1 MVINKELLQLRK
13 KIADKRPE
21 FVRQES
27 WRYDRLAPNWRRPK
41 GKDNKMRKQVS
52 GVPRLAKVGYK
63 GPRKSRG
70 LHPSG
75 YNDVL
80 IFNLKDLTKID
91 PKVDAVRIAHT
102 VGNKKRIEIV
112 TEATKLK
119 MKILNPG
126 NIESI
131 KKLPKKAET
140 KPKKESTT
148 GPTATPTETKV
159 EKPKKESTTGR
170 TERKTETKEEKQ
182 KKESKTARTEKKK
195 KPKKKTTTKP
205 TTTPTKTKDK
215 KTKKESTT
223 GPTAT
228 PTETKVEKPKKEST
242 TGPTATPTETKVEK
256 PKKESKATGAKG
268 KNAGKKGTKS

>member
-75 YNDVL
+75 YNDIL

-140 KPKKESTT
+140 KPKKES
-148 GPTATPTETKV
+148 K
-159 EKPKKESTTGR
+159 
-170 TERKTETKEEKQ
+170 
-182 KKESKTARTEKKK
+182 
-195 KPKKKTTTKP
+195 
-205 TTTPTKTKDK
+205 
-215 KTKKESTT
+215 
-223 GPTAT
+223 
-228 PTETKVEKPKKEST
+228 

-256 PKKESKATGAKG
+256 PKKESKTGPTATATETKDEKKSKESKTEETTAKT
-268 KNAGKKGTKS
+268 AKKIEKKKKESTKKVTAKKTETKSGTRK

>member
-52 GVPRLAKVGYK
+52 GVPPLAKVGYK

-75 YNDVL
+75 YNDILV
-80 IFNLKDLTKID
+80 FNVKDLSKID
-91 PKVDAVRIAHT
+91 PKIDAVRIAHT

-126 NIESI
+126 KIDAI
-131 KKLPKKAET
+131 KKLSKKAET
-140 KPKKESTT
+140 KPKKEPT
-148 GPTATPTETKV
+148 TATPTEKI
-159 EKPKKESTTGR
+159 EKPKKE
-170 TERKTETKEEKQ
+170 
-182 KKESKTARTEKKK
+182 
-195 KPKKKTTTKP
+195 P
-205 TTTPTKTKDK
+205 T
-215 KTKKESTT
+215 
-223 GPTAT
+223 TAT
-228 PTETKVEKPKKEST
+228 PTEKIEKPKKE
-242 TGPTATPTETKVEK
+242 PRTATPTEKIEK
-256 PKKESKATGAKG
+256 PKKEPKATSAKS
-268 KNAGKKGTKS
+268 KNTGKKGTKA

>member
-52 GVPRLAKVGYK
+52 GVPPLAKVGYK

-75 YNDVL
+75 YNDILV
-80 IFNLKDLTKID
+80 FNIKDLTKID

-112 TEATKLK
+112 SEATKLK

-126 NIESI
+126 KIEAM
-131 KKLPKKAET
+131 KKVPKKAET
-140 KPKKESTT
+140 KPKKESPSTT
-148 GPTATPTETKV
+148 AATTETKV
-159 EKPKKESTTGR
+159 EKPKKESPTTESPT
-170 TERKTETKEEKQ
+170 TESPTTESPTTESPTTESPTTESSKTES
-182 KKESKTARTEKKK
+182 SKTESSKTESAAA
-195 KPKKKTTTKP
+195 P
-205 TTTPTKTKDK
+205 T
-215 KTKKESTT
+215 
-223 GPTAT
+223 
-228 PTETKVEKPKKEST
+228 TETKVEKPKKESPAAAT
-242 TGPTATPTETKVEK
+242 TESAAAPTTETKVEK
-256 PKKESKATGAKG
+256 PKKVSKTTGAKS
-268 KNAGKKGTKS
+268 KNTGKKGAKS

>member
-52 GVPRLAKVGYK
+52 GVPPLVKVGYK
-63 GPRKSRG
+63 GPRKTRG

-75 YNDVL
+75 YNDILV
-80 IFNLKDLTKID
+80 FNVKDLSKID
-91 PKVDAVRIAHT
+91 PKIDAVRIAHT

-126 NIESI
+126 KIEAI
-131 KKLPKKAET
+131 KKQPKKAET
-140 KPKKESTT
+140 KPKKEPATT
-148 GPTATPTETKV
+148 TPTEKI
-159 EKPKKESTTGR
+159 EKPKKEP
-170 TERKTETKEEKQ
+170 
-182 KKESKTARTEKKK
+182 A
-195 KPKKKTTTKP
+195 
-205 TTTPTKTKDK
+205 TTTPTEKIEKS
-215 KTKKESTT
+215 KKEPATT
-223 GPTAT
+223 T
-228 PTETKVEKPKKEST
+228 PTEKIEKSKKE
-242 TGPTATPTETKVEK
+242 P
-256 PKKESKATGAKG
+256 KATSAKS
-268 KNAGKKGTKS
+268 KSTGKKGTKA

>member
-52 GVPRLAKVGYK
+52 GVPPLAKVGYK

-75 YNDVL
+75 YNDIL

-126 NIESI
+126 NIEAI

-148 GPTATPTETKV
+148 APTAPTHNSNN
-159 EKPKKESTTGR
+159 STNSTNRNKG
-170 TERKTETKEEKQ
+170 RKTKERINNSTNSNTNRNKGRKTKERINNSTNSNTNRNKG
-182 KKESKTARTEKKK
+182 R
-195 KPKKKTTTKP
+195 
-205 TTTPTKTKDK
+205 KTKERINNSTNSNTNRNK
-215 KTKKESTT
+215 GRKTKERIKSNRR
-223 GPTAT
+223 
-228 PTETKVEKPKKEST
+228 
-242 TGPTATPTETKVEK
+242 
-256 PKKESKATGAKG
+256 KG
-268 KNAGKKGTKS
+268 KERRKKRD

>member
-52 GVPRLAKVGYK
+52 GVPPLAKVGYK
-63 GPRKSRG
+63 GPRKARG

-75 YNDVL
+75 YNDILV
-80 IFNLKDLTKID
+80 FNIKDLRKID
-91 PKVDAVRIAHT
+91 SKVDAVRIAHT

-126 NIESI
+126 KIESL

-140 KPKKESTT
+140 KPKKES
-148 GPTATPTETKV
+148 PTATTETKV
-159 EKPKKESTTGR
+159 EKPKKESP
-170 TERKTETKEEKQ
+170 
-182 KKESKTARTEKKK
+182 AA
-195 KPKKKTTTKP
+195 
-205 TTTPTKTKDK
+205 TTPAA
-215 KTKKESTT
+215 TT
-223 GPTAT
+223 PATAT
-228 PTETKVEKPKKEST
+228 AATTETKVEKPKK
-242 TGPTATPTETKVEK
+242 V
-256 PKKESKATGAKG
+256 SKATGAKS
-268 KNAGKKGTKS
+268 KNTGKKGAKT

>member
-1 MVINKELLQLRK
+1 
-13 KIADKRPE
+13 
-21 FVRQES
+21 
-27 WRYDRLAPNWRRPK
+27 
-41 GKDNKMRKQVS
+41 MRKQVS

-75 YNDVL
+75 YNDIL

-126 NIESI
+126 NIEAI

-148 GPTATPTETKV
+148 APTATPTETKV
-159 EKPKKESTTGR
+159 EKPKKESTTAP
-170 TERKTETKEEKQ
+170 TATPTETKVEK
-182 KKESKTARTEKKK
+182 
-195 KPKKKTTTKP
+195 P
-205 TTTPTKTKDK
+205 
-215 KTKKESTT
+215 KKESTT
-223 GPTAT
+223 APTAT

-256 PKKESKATGAKG
+256 PKKESTTAPTAHNKTKVEKPKKESTTAPTATPTETKVEKPKKESKATGAKG

>member
-27 WRYDRLAPNWRRPK
+27 WRYKKLAPNWRRPK

-52 GVPRLAKVGYK
+52 GVPPLVKVGYK

-75 YNDVL
+75 YNDILV
-80 IFNLKDLTKID
+80 FNTRDLSKIN

-102 VGNKKRIEIV
+102 VGNKKRIDIV

-119 MKILNPG
+119 IKILNPG
-126 NIESI
+126 KVEAL

-140 KPKKESTT
+140 KPKKE
-148 GPTATPTETKV
+148 AEAKV
-159 EKPKKESTTGR
+159 EKPKKEAEAKG
-170 TERKTETKEEKQ
+170 
-182 KKESKTARTEKKK
+182 K
-195 KPKKKTTTKP
+195 KPKKEAEAKGK
-205 TTTPTKTKDK
+205 
-215 KTKKESTT
+215 
-223 GPTAT
+223 
-228 PTETKVEKPKKEST
+228 KPKKEAEAK
-242 TGPTATPTETKVEK
+242 GKK
-256 PKKESKATGAKG
+256 PKKEAEAKG
-268 KNAGKKGTKS
+268 KNVGKKVSKS

>member
-75 YNDVL
+75 YNDIL
-80 IFNLKDLTKID
+80 IFNVKDLTKID

-112 TEATKLK
+112 TEATNLK

-126 NIESI
+126 KIEAI

-140 KPKKESTT
+140 KPKKESK
-148 GPTATPTETKV
+148 AT
-159 EKPKKESTTGR
+159 
-170 TERKTETKEEKQ
+170 
-182 KKESKTARTEKKK
+182 
-195 KPKKKTTTKP
+195 
-205 TTTPTKTKDK
+205 
-215 KTKKESTT
+215 
-223 GPTAT
+223 
-228 PTETKVEKPKKEST
+228 
-242 TGPTATPTETKVEK
+242 TATPTETKVEK
-256 PKKESKATGAKG
+256 PKKESKATTAATATTATPTETKVEKPKKESKATTATTATTATPTETKVEKPKKKSKATGAKG
-268 KNAGKKGTKS
+268 KSTGKKGTKS

>member
-27 WRYDRLAPNWRRPK
+27 WRYEKLAPNWRRPK

-52 GVPRLAKVGYK
+52 GVPPLVKVGYK

-75 YNDVL
+75 YNDILV
-80 IFNLKDLTKID
+80 FNIKDLTKID
-91 PKVDAVRIAHT
+91 PKVDAVRIAHG

-126 NIESI
+126 KIEAI
-131 KKLPKKAET
+131 KKLPKKTET
-140 KPKKESTT
+140 KPKKESAATT
-148 GPTATPTETKV
+148 TETKV
-159 EKPKKESTTGR
+159 EKPKKESAATT
-170 TERKTETKEEKQ
+170 
-182 KKESKTARTEKKK
+182 
-195 KPKKKTTTKP
+195 
-205 TTTPTKTKDK
+205 
-215 KTKKESTT
+215 
-223 GPTAT
+223 
-228 PTETKVEKPKKEST
+228 
-242 TGPTATPTETKVEK
+242 TETKVEK
-256 PKKESKATGAKG
+256 PKKESKATVAKG
-268 KNAGKKGTKS
+268 KNTGKKGTKS

>member
-1 MVINKELLQLRK
+1 
-13 KIADKRPE
+13 
-21 FVRQES
+21 
-27 WRYDRLAPNWRRPK
+27 
-41 GKDNKMRKQVS
+41 MRKQVS
-52 GVPRLAKVGYK
+52 GVPPLAKVGYK

-75 YNDVL
+75 YNDIL

-131 KKLPKKAET
+131 KKLP
-140 KPKKESTT
+140 
-148 GPTATPTETKV
+148 TATPTETKV
-159 EKPKKESTTGR
+159 EKP
-170 TERKTETKEEKQ
+170 
-182 KKESKTARTEKKK
+182 
-195 KPKKKTTTKP
+195 
-205 TTTPTKTKDK
+205 
-215 KTKKESTT
+215 KKESTT

>member
-52 GVPRLAKVGYK
+52 GVPPLAKVGYK
-63 GPRKSRG
+63 GPRKARG

-75 YNDVL
+75 YNDILV
-80 IFNLKDLTKID
+80 FNIKDLRKID
-91 PKVDAVRIAHT
+91 SKVDAVRIAHT

-126 NIESI
+126 KIESL

-140 KPKKESTT
+140 KPKKES
-148 GPTATPTETKV
+148 PTATTETKV
-159 EKPKKESTTGR
+159 EKPKK
-170 TERKTETKEEKQ
+170 
-182 KKESKTARTEKKK
+182 
-195 KPKKKTTTKP
+195 
-205 TTTPTKTKDK
+205 
-215 KTKKESTT
+215 
-223 GPTAT
+223 
-228 PTETKVEKPKKEST
+228 V
-242 TGPTATPTETKVEK
+242 
-256 PKKESKATGAKG
+256 SKATGAKS
-268 KNAGKKGTKS
+268 KNTGKKGAKT

>member
-52 GVPRLAKVGYK
+52 GVPPLAKVGYK

-75 YNDVL
+75 YNDILV
-80 IFNLKDLTKID
+80 FNIKDLTKID

-112 TEATKLK
+112 SEATKLK

-126 NIESI
+126 KIEAM
-131 KKLPKKAET
+131 KKVPKKAET
-140 KPKKESTT
+140 KPKKESPSTT
-148 GPTATPTETKV
+148 AATTETKVEKPEKESSKTESSKTESSKTESSKTESAAAPTTETKV
-159 EKPKKESTTGR
+159 EKPKKV
-170 TERKTETKEEKQ
+170 
-182 KKESKTARTEKKK
+182 SKT
-195 KPKKKTTTKP
+195 
-205 TTTPTKTKDK
+205 
-215 KTKKESTT
+215 
-223 GPTAT
+223 
-228 PTETKVEKPKKEST
+228 
-242 TGPTATPTETKVEK
+242 
-256 PKKESKATGAKG
+256 TGAKS
-268 KNAGKKGTKS
+268 KNTGKKGAKS